1 MLKNLILTLCF
12 MLSLGVCALESP
24 EANLKSSAGFVD
36 VKEVR
41 SLMVQDQGRLKPF
54 DTFTREAILFIAG
67 KYSLFSLNANEL
79 YLSIIVN
86 SQPKKLEIVN
96 IRNTALREQLGFAK
110 DKQRMS
116 INQLDKT
123 SLFAMAK
130 PLIEK
135 REKNKRTLE
144 PAERDLLEVYS
155 QYWFLKNII
164 SGDHFFSAIDFSGL
178 LNKSHRDTKSKVIF
192 AANEYLKALAQ
203 KNREQSFVA
212 LKSLKEEVKAQPLP
226 DLFKPHVARVP
237 VEVLYNQSKIFL
249 ISAILILLFGISLYF
264 EPIQKLFQKKLFR
277 SFFFLPIV
285 SLSVGFALRVYITGF
300 APVTNMYGTMLWV
313 SLGILLFSLFML
325 FAYKNFNVVASLWV
339 ASGLVILLTESMPLI
354 LSPNMDPVVAVLR
367 SNLWLTIH
375 VLTIV
380 ISYAAFTITMV
391 LGNIVLIRNIFNY
404 ENTKENIKEYAKYIY
419 RMTQLGA
426 FLLAVGIILGGV
438 WADYSWGRFWGWD
451 PKETW
456 ALIANLGY
464 LIILHAKYAGWLTP
478 FGLAASSAVAYLL
491 VIMAWYGVNFILAS
505 GLHSYGFSSG
515 GTAFVMTFVLF
526 QLVIVGISL
535 AVRAQ
540 RAKA

>member
-1 MLKNLILTLCF
+1 M
-12 MLSLGVCALESP
+12 
-24 EANLKSSAGFVD
+24 
-36 VKEVR
+36 
-41 SLMVQDQGRLKPF
+41 
-54 DTFTREAILFIAG
+54 
-67 KYSLFSLNANEL
+67 
-79 YLSIIVN
+79 
-86 SQPKKLEIVN
+86 
-96 IRNTALREQLGFAK
+96 
-110 DKQRMS
+110 
-116 INQLDKT
+116 
-123 SLFAMAK
+123 
-130 PLIEK
+130 
-135 REKNKRTLE
+135 
-144 PAERDLLEVYS
+144 
-155 QYWFLKNII
+155 KNII